1 MLLFVFSLGLPLL
14 AGEFPLSE
22 LLLPPLGWWQRD
34 EQLQDV
40 SMLARSRTLLRPVAS
55 HARRPLCT
63 GGKVSPMKTG
73 TELYMS
79 LYPEAS
85 SDSG

>member
-1 MLLFVFSLGLPLL
+1 MLSPL
-14 AGEFPLSE
+14 AE
-22 LLLPPLGWWQRD
+22 RD
-34 EQLQDV
+34 DQMYL
-40 SMLARSRTLLRPVAS
+40 MLARSRTLLRPLAS